1 MFTVNPCGFKRWYEM
16 KKNQWLSVAD
26 LMEILQTMPQ
36 DAKVIVDNNDLYVNA
51 YYYATRDSIE
61 LVSYADGTS
70 EVIIGTNYNTKAEE
84 D

>member
-1 MFTVNPCGFKRWYEM
+1 
-16 KKNQWLSVAD
+16 
-26 LMEILQTMPQ
+26 MPQ

-51 YYYATRDSIE
+51 YYYATRDAVE